1 MSEVESGVT
10 ERPLPDLHID
20 RYEAGWM
27 RIAFF
32 VIVVFVIAVVIS
44 SVSYGVQVPGVTA
57 RIDPAAVM
65 TPPSPFAD
73 PQLREIAPGKYELY
87 VRAQTWSFIPLD
99 PLNPLRLPTGSE
111 VTFYATSL
119 DVQHGFKIIGTN
131 VNMMVLPGQISS
143 LKTRFEQPGTYDV
156 VCHEYCGSGGT
167 MIGHHTMYGRI
178 IIEDAAT
185 AVAD

>member
-1 MSEVESGVT
+1 MSEMESGAA
-10 ERPLPDLHID
+10 EGQLPNLHVD

-44 SVSYGVQVPGVTA
+44 SVSYGVQVPGMTG
-57 RIDPAAVM
+57 RIDPATLM

-87 VRAQTWSFIPLD
+87 VRAQTWTFVPLD
-99 PLNPLRLPTGSE
+99 PLKPLRLPAGSE

-119 DVQHGFKIIGTN
+119 DVQHGFKITGTN
-131 VNMMVLPGQISS
+131 INMMVLPGQIST
-143 LKTRFEQPGTYDV
+143 LKARFEDPGTYNV
-156 VCHEYCGSGGT
+156 ICHEYCGSGGT
-167 MIGHHTMYGRI
+167 MIGHHTMYGQI

-185 AVAD
+185 AAAD